1 MVRIPKER
9 VAPSADATGTRRR
22 RPPTGPR
29 PAPLSRRQLQTY
41 EFVVNFIAENGLGPT
56 RAEIAKGL
64 GMKHKS
70 NPDAHL
76 SALALKNWV
85 ELRVNS
91 PRFVRPL
98 HDEVP
103 VVFTGPIAA
112 GEETVAYE
120 RIVDQVPRQVARWFR
135 PCPDFFVVLH
145 DDSMRDTG
153 LVIGDLIAV
162 HAAEHTE
169 MNGKI
174 VIVRRPGEIV
184 LRRLRRIDERCV
196 RLSAEPTQGTR
207 VEEVLALDEAVVQ
220 IEGVMVGA
228 LIGPRAARD
237 LRSDEEGMAECGIN
251 NVR

>member
-9 VAPSADATGTRRR
+9 VAPSADTTGTRRR

-29 PAPLSRRQLQTY
+29 PAPLSRRQRQTY
-41 EFVVNFIAENGLGPT
+41 EFVIDFIAKNGLGPT

-103 VVFTGPIAA
+103 VVFTGAIAA

-120 RIVDQVPRQVARWFR
+120 RIVDQVPRRVARWFN
-135 PCPDFFVVLH
+135 PCPDFFVELH
-145 DDSMRDTG
+145 DESMRGAG
-153 LVIGDLIAV
+153 LVAGDLIAI
-162 HAAEHTE
+162 HANQSSEIT
-169 MNGKI
+169 GKI
-174 VIVRRPGEIV
+174 VVVRTQGEIKVRRLQHV
-184 LRRLRRIDERCV
+184 DER
-196 RLSAEPTQGTR
+196 Q
-207 VEEVLALDEAVVQ
+207 LALVRETTGKTDIDQVVDLDESEIQ
-220 IEGVMVGA
+220 IEGVMIGA
-228 LIGPRAARD
+228 LIGPRPAPDEHREEAKTGD
-237 LRSDEEGMAECGIN
+237 LVSE
-251 NVR
+251 